1 MNKLPLLLALMLTA
15 FGGFGEDAGDFET
28 RFVGERTEL
37 FRNGAA
43 LDFRICLAEQRRAHP
58 AMRAGD
64 VLKLCF
70 QGAYGPGHILG
81 YIDAAKKS
89 FDAEFA
95 ATAPRPKEPL
105 FEVVS
110 PDFMRVNL
118 GAWKARELPPA
129 WLFELFAASAR
140 NFDDGDAV
148 LTRYLAEA
156 EEALDGELRT
166 EFAKLRKDRP
176 RGAPHHSKSYR
187 EKERPAYRLVSTRF
201 LSALPV
207 LLRAAALPESG
218 NAVRVIAVDGRAA
231 SGKTT
236 LARQLARI
244 MDAGVV
250 HMDDFFLPAELRT
263 PERYREPGGNVHYER
278 FESEVLPRLR
288 DPEGFSYRVFDCSTM
303 GYGKTAAVVK
313 PSKWRIVEGAYSLHP
328 RFGEYADLKVFC
340 DIAPEEQKRRIVL
353 RNGEE
358 RYKVFEARWIP
369 LEERYI
375 RACGVESRADL
386 ILWKRRTKISR

>member
-1 MNKLPLLLALMLTA
+1 MQKLPLLLTLLLTA
-15 FGGFGEDAGDFET
+15 FGSFGEDAGIFET

-37 FRNGAA
+37 FCNGAA
-43 LDFRICLAEQRRAHP
+43 LDFCTCLVRQRRTHP
-58 AMRAGD
+58 AMRAED

-81 YIDAAKKS
+81 DTDAAKKR

-95 ATAPRPKEPL
+95 SVAPRQDEPL

-118 GAWKARELPPA
+118 GAWKARKFPSA
-129 WLFELFAASAR
+129 WLFEMFAASAR
-140 NFDDGDAV
+140 RFDDGDAV

-156 EEALDGELRT
+156 EDVLDGELRA
-166 EFAKLRKDRP
+166 EFAQLRKDLSG
-176 RGAPHHSKSYR
+176 GAPHHSKTYR
-187 EKERPAYRLVSTRF
+187 EKERPVYRLVSTRF
-201 LSALPV
+201 LAALPV

-218 NAVRVIAVDGRAA
+218 NAVRVIAIDGRAA

-278 FESEVLPRLR
+278 FAEEVLPHLR
-288 DPEGFSYRVFDCSTM
+288 DPAGFSYRAFDCSTM
-303 GYGKTAAVVK
+303 NYGKMVK
-313 PSKWRIVEGAYSLHP
+313 VNPSAWRIVEGAYSLHP
-328 RFGEYADLKVFC
+328 RFGEYADLKVFY
-340 DIAPEEQKRRIVL
+340 DISPEEQKRRIVL

-375 RACGVESRADL
+375 RACGIENRADL
-386 ILWKRRTKISR
+386 IFGRRQVNLNR